1 MKSQITPEITDKLQQ
16 LKELNEQSKVLQD
29 ELQGWLDDCCDDYLG
44 AWLRA
49 CLETG
54 KPLTLQALKESVIN
68 AERRANKDNVG
79 LWHQL
84 NEVKKLISVYELQTN
99 NVFD

>member
-44 AWLRA
+44 AWLREY
-49 CLETG
+49 LETG
-54 KPLTLQALKESVIN
+54 QPLTLQTLKESV
-68 AERRANKDNVG
+68 ADTERRANKDNIG

-84 NEVKKLISVYELQTN
+84 NEVKKLITLYELQTN
-99 NVFD
+99 NTFN

>member
-1 MKSQITPEITDKLQQ
+1 MTKSMTEINDKLRR

-44 AWLRA
+44 AWLRE

-54 KPLTLQALKESVIN
+54 KPLTLQALKESVVDT
-68 AERRANKDNVG
+68 ERRANKDNVG

-84 NEVKKLISVYELQTN
+84 NEVKKRIALYELQTN
-99 NVFD
+99 NTFN